1 MGISTPHSLT
11 FPGTSH
17 QLSAAWIGDVFKVVI
32 IVYSKHVLWIALI
45 LLLSKMACT
54 CFLSKVLTIMLMA
67 PMRATLCACNFYL
80 EGIMPSPEPNTLDA
94 FGAVTEPVLCASKRL
109 FSKQPFTEPQNTSL
123 FWPFK
128 ETEGDRNI
136 FWIQDFLSS
145 TLLFHK
151 H

>member
-11 FPGTSH
+11 FPETLH
-17 QLSAAWIGDVFKVVI
+17 QLSAAWVGDVFKVVI
-32 IVYSKHVLWIALI
+32 IVYSRHVLWIALI
-45 LLLSKMACT
+45 LLLSKRVCT
-54 CFLSKVLTIMLMA
+54 CFLSQVLTIMFMA

-80 EGIMPSPEPNTLDA
+80 EGIMPPPEPNTLDA
-94 FGAVTEPVLCASKRL
+94 FGAVTEPVSSASKWL
-109 FSKQPFTEPQNTSL
+109 LSKQPFTEPQNTSL

-128 ETEGDRNI
+128 GTEGDRNI
-136 FWIQDFLSS
+136 FWIQDLLSS